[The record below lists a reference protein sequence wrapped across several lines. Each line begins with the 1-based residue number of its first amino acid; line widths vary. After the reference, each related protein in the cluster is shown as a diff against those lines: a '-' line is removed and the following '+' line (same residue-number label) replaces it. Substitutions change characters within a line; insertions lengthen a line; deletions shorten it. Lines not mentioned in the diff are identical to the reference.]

1 MKPQELK
8 NLQEQLKELIKK
20 AGEVQEIIENHPDD
34 FNYEIFDDARC
45 AVDHLIGVGMGIG
58 LEL

>member
-45 AVDHLIGVGMGIG
+45 AVDHLIGAGMGIG
-58 LEL
+58 IEL